1 MKSKSI
7 FFLSFIMTTIV
18 LSCSSSD
25 DNNTNNNGEP
35 LVGNYFPSSPGD
47 IWTYNVEGTNSN
59 DSNLNFSET
68 DFISVATSVDNDF
81 TLIANN
87 NNSPATGT
95 MNAILVN
102 GTLTR
107 DDSTLKFSGN
117 LDLPDEFSDFSGT
130 TISLQDVF
138 LYDLNA
144 ANNAVLSEL
153 SGSFNQELELQGSLL
168 PLTITYT
175 LTTKKISNLN
185 SLTVDGEVFTNITK
199 TSLYISMKVVTSI
212 DLLGLGNPVDYDLL
226 PTQDVLTIENYFAE
240 SVGLIKS
247 EAYITY
253 ELDSG
258 LLSILEDL
266 SIDIGIPATLTI
278 ENSQE
283 LENYLIA
290 E

>member
-1 MKSKSI
+1 MKNLQVL
-7 FFLSFIMTTIV
+7 FLSFFMITF
-18 LSCSSSD
+18 LSSCSTND
-25 DNNTNNNGEP
+25 DNDTNNNNEP
-35 LVGNYFPSSPGD
+35 LVGNYFPSTTGD

-59 DSNLNFSET
+59 DANLNFSET
-68 DFISVATSVDNDF
+68 DFVSVATSVASEF

-102 GTLTR
+102 GTLNR
-107 DDSTLKFSGN
+107 DDSTLRFSGD

-130 TISLQDVF
+130 TISIEDIL

-144 ANNAVLSEL
+144 SNNEILSEV
-153 SGSFNQELELQGSLL
+153 SGSFNQDLDLQGSLL
-168 PLTITYT
+168 PLEITYT
-175 LTTKKISNLN
+175 LTTEKVSNLN
-185 SLTVDGEVFTNITK
+185 SLTVDGEVFTNINK
-199 TSLYISMKVVTSI
+199 TNLYISMKVVTSI

-226 PTQDVLTIENYFAE
+226 PTQDVLTIENYYAE
-240 SVGLIKS
+240 NVGLIKS

-258 LLSILEDL
+258 LLTVLEDL
-266 SIDIGIPATLTI
+266 SIDIGIPANLTV
-278 ENSQE
+278 ENIQE
-283 LENYLIA
+283 IENYLIT

>member
-1 MKSKSI
+1 MKNLHSLYA
-7 FFLSFIMTTIV
+7 FLV
-18 LSCSSSD
+18 LSLILASCSSSD
-25 DNNTNNNGEP
+25 DNDSSNDEP
-35 LVGNYFPSSPGD
+35 LTGNYFPSGLGD

-68 DFISVATSVDNDF
+68 DFISVGTSEASGF

-87 NNSPATGT
+87 NSSPAAGT
-95 MNAILVN
+95 MNAVLVN

-107 DDSTLKFSGN
+107 DDSTLKFSGD

-130 TISLQDVF
+130 TISLQDVL

-144 ANNAVLSEL
+144 PNNEVLSEV
-153 SGSFNQELELQGSLL
+153 SGSFSQDLDLQGSLL

-175 LTTKKISNLN
+175 LTTKKVSNLN
-185 SLTVDGEVFTNITK
+185 SLTVDGEVFTNINK
-199 TSLYISMKVVTSI
+199 TNLYISMRVVTAI

-240 SVGLIKS
+240 NVGLIKS
-247 EAYITY
+247 ESYITY
-253 ELDSG
+253 ELDQG
-258 LLSILEDL
+258 LLSILDDL
-266 SIDIGIPATLTI
+266 SIDIGIPASLTV
-278 ENSQE
+278 ENNQE
-283 LENYLIA
+283 LENYLIT